1 MAKMGTIFVQSH
13 QWVKIKEGCT
23 KVTRN
28 LEPVTRDYWLFKLM
42 IMGMSGVV
50 KGGIKAFCGS
60 LANVMTCNSDWLC
73 AMR

>member
-1 MAKMGTIFVQSH
+1 M
-13 QWVKIKEGCT
+13 KIKVDYT

-28 LEPVTRDYWLFKLM
+28 LGPVTRDYWLFKLM

-50 KGGIKAFCGS
+50 KGEIKAFCDS

-73 AMR
+73 AIR